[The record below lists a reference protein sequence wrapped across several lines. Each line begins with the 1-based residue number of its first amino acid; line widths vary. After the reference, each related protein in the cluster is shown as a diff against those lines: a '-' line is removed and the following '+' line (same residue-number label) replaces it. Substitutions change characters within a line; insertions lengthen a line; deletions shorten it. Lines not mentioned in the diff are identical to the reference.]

1 MTPLEHAK
9 VFAAMLCC
17 GILLGVL
24 YDLLGAIRRLR
35 GMCAVTDVLFGV
47 FCALGMILTALHLL
61 VDPFRLYAFAGTFC
75 GIMLY
80 GLTAG
85 ALIRR
90 IMAMMGAQ
98 MEKWE
103 EKCKKRERAAGE

>member
-17 GILLGVL
+17 GISLGML

-35 GMCAVTDVLFGV
+35 GMCAVADVLFGV
-47 FCALGMILTALHLL
+47 FCALGMILTALHLQ

-90 IMAMMGAQ
+90 LMAMIGER

-103 EKCKKRERAAGE
+103 EKCKKSAGAAGE

>member
-17 GILLGVL
+17 GISLGVL

-35 GMCAVTDVLFGV
+35 GMCAVTDMLFGV
-47 FCALGMILTALHLL
+47 FCALGMILTALHLQI
-61 VDPFRLYAFAGTFC
+61 DPFRLYAFAGTFC

-85 ALIRR
+85 VLIRR
-90 IMAMMGAQ
+90 IMAMMGER

-103 EKCKKRERAAGE
+103 EKCKKRAGAAGE

>member
-17 GILLGVL
+17 GISLGVL
-24 YDLLGAIRRLR
+24 YDLLGAIRRLG

-47 FCALGMILTALHLL
+47 FCALGMILTALYLQ
-61 VDPFRLYAFAGTFC
+61 VDPFRMYAFAGTFC

-90 IMAMMGAQ
+90 MMAMIGAR
-98 MEKWE
+98 MEKWK
-103 EKCKKRERAAGE
+103 EKCKKRAGAAGE

>member
-9 VFAAMLCC
+9 VFTAMLCC
-17 GILLGVL
+17 GISLGVL
-24 YDLLGAIRRLR
+24 YDLLGTIRRLR

-47 FCALGMILTALHLL
+47 FCALGMILTALHLQ

-85 ALIRR
+85 ALIRKM
-90 IMAMMGAQ
+90 MAMIGVR

-103 EKCKKRERAAGE
+103 EKCKKRAEAAGE

>member
-9 VFAAMLCC
+9 VFTAMLCC
-17 GILLGVL
+17 GISLGVL
-24 YDLLGAIRRLR
+24 YDLLGAIRCLR
-35 GMCAVTDVLFGV
+35 GMCAVTDMLFGV

-85 ALIRR
+85 TLIRR
-90 IMAMMGAQ
+90 IMAMMGER

-103 EKCKKRERAAGE
+103 EKCKKRAGAAGE